1 MSRKPMGELQSGQS
15 VAAEKPHKR
24 HQPRHHSS
32 ILIRPTALGYATMD
46 ANSTDCGD
54 STPFWVLGMV
64 A

>member
-32 ILIRPTALGYATMD
+32 ILIRPTASRIRNNGRELD
-46 ANSTDCGD
+46 DCGD